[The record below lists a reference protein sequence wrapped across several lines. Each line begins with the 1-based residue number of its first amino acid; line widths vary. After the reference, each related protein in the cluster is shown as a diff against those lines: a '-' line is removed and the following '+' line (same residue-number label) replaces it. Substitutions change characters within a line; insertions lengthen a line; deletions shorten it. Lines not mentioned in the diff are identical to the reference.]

1 LADQKLIGVDSIEK
15 AKPIAQQMIEQIRE
29 AFKENLL
36 YLDWMDGGTRKLAKE
51 KADAITDM
59 IGFPEYILEADKLDE
74 KYLGLN
80 LTEKEYF
87 ENNIRVNMFSLH
99 KNIEKILKPANK
111 SEWQMSPPTVNAY
124 YTPTKNQIG
133 ANHHCLLLFFTSHH

>member
-1 LADQKLIGVDSIEK
+1 MNVHAQ

-36 YLDWMDGGTRKLAKE
+36 YLDWMDAGTRKLAKE

-74 KYLGLN
+74 KYLGVRTRFDIWLD
-80 LTEKEYF
+80 
-87 ENNIRVNMFSLH
+87 RHS
-99 KNIEKILKPANK
+99 
-111 SEWQMSPPTVNAY
+111 
-124 YTPTKNQIG
+124 
-133 ANHHCLLLFFTSHH
+133 